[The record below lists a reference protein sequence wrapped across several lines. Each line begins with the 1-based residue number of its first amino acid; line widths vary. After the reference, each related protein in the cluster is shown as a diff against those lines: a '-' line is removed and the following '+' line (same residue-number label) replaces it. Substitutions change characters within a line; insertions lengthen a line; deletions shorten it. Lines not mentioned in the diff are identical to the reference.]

1 MAAIDASIAEDQA
14 ADGPVRLVRAERD
27 IVSLGIAVTAI
38 IMFVGTG
45 GTVVPQ
51 VVSALAG
58 RGAGP
63 DKLLANALLLNIALV
78 IFGWRR
84 YRELAAEVVE
94 RRRAEEQAR
103 LLAETDPLTGCL
115 NRRSVGAAMQ
125 RLVETARVRGDGV
138 AFVMLDLDNFKQVN
152 DVNGHAGG
160 DEVLRITAERLGAA
174 VPAGSV
180 VARLGGDE
188 FACVISFDPTWPD
201 RVDQFVATLIDM
213 TAQPIVHGSATI
225 EANISVGV
233 TSWRDGDPEG
243 DPQRLL
249 HLADI
254 AMYHAKRHGRN
265 RYFWFEPA
273 MERELRFRS
282 DLETGIRAGL
292 RKGEFVPYYEKQID
306 LETGKLVG
314 FEMLARWQS
323 PKLGV
328 VKPEIF
334 IPIAED
340 IGVIA
345 ELSEG
350 LIAQALEDAKHWD
363 ARLTLSVNISPVQL
377 RDPWFAQRLLKL
389 LVAANFPPARLD
401 IEITETCLHEDLG
414 VVRSLITSLKNQ
426 GVKISLDD
434 FGTGYS
440 SLAQLRTLPF
450 DRIKIDRSFVTSL
463 PENKDSE
470 AIIQAITSL
479 GEGLGLPIVAEGIES
494 EDVLERLRKL
504 GKFRGQGYLYGRPQP
519 AARTREDLAEL
530 DLLLGPGLQALIEP
544 AMPATDELGPAE
556 ERRAGTG

>member
-1 MAAIDASIAEDQA
+1 MAARNSSLTDIAQ
-14 ADGPVRLVRAERD
+14 VRLPRAERD
-27 IVSLGIAVTAI
+27 IVTLGVAVTAI
-38 IMFVGTG
+38 IMFVATG
-45 GTVVPQ
+45 GTVLPQ
-51 VVSALAG
+51 AVRSLAG
-58 RGAGP
+58 TGAAP
-63 DKLLANALLLNIALV
+63 DKLLVNALLLNIALV

-84 YRELAAEVVE
+84 YRELVSEVAE

-115 NRRSVGAAMQ
+115 NRRSVAAAMA
-125 RLVETARVRGDGV
+125 RLVDNARNRGDAV

-152 DVNGHAGG
+152 DVNGHTGG
-160 DEVLRITAERLGAA
+160 DEVLRVTAQRVSQVAPEN
-174 VPAGSV
+174 SV
-180 VARLGGDE
+180 VARIGGDE
-188 FACVISFDPTWPD
+188 FACIFSFDPSWPD
-201 RVDQFVATLIDM
+201 RVDHFAAALIES
-213 TAQPIVHGSATI
+213 AAESISHGSARI
-225 EANISVGV
+225 EAAISVGL
-233 TSWRDGDPEG
+233 TSWREGDTESDPE
-243 DPQRLL
+243 RLL

-254 AMYHAKRHGRN
+254 AMYSAKRSGRN
-265 RYFWFEPA
+265 RYVWFEPA
-273 MERELRFRS
+273 MERELLFRS
-282 DLETGIRAGL
+282 ELEAGIRAGL
-292 RKGEFVPYYEKQID
+292 HKGEFVPYYEKQVD
-306 LETGKLVG
+306 LESGKLVG

-345 ELSEG
+345 ELSEL
-350 LIAQALEDAKHWD
+350 LIRQALEDAKHWD
-363 ARLTLSVNISPVQL
+363 ARLTLSVNISPLQL

-389 LVAANFPPARLD
+389 LIEANFPAARLD
-401 IEITETCLHEDLG
+401 IEITESCLLEDLG
-414 VVRSLITSLKNQ
+414 LVRSLIISLKNQ

-463 PENKDSE
+463 PESAESE

-494 EDVLERLRKL
+494 EEVLERLRKI

-519 AARTREDLAEL
+519 ASRTHEDLAEL
-530 DLLLGPGLQALIEP
+530 DLLLGPGLQTLLAP
-544 AMPATDELGPAE
+544 AGEAE
-556 ERRAGTG
+556 AAPKRHSRTA